1 MNCLIID
8 DEPLATDLLRS
19 YVQRVEGLQL
29 IRCCANAVEAM
40 AALRANQIDLIFLDI
55 QMPKITGIDLLKS
68 LAKPPKVIFT
78 TAFRD
83 YAVEAFDLDV
93 IDYLVK
99 PIPFERFLRALSKVY
114 SIQPPQDPAANDY
127 NLLHDFDAS
136 YIFLR
141 AEREMVKVYLK
152 DIVYIESLRDYV
164 RVKTI
169 DKEIISYNRIG
180 YLEQKLPENKFLRV
194 HRSYMVAL
202 DRILSFTPTALRLRD
217 QTIPIGRNYKNETCR
232 ALNRNN
238 ILFEST

>member
-29 IRCCANAVEAM
+29 IKTCANAVEAM
-40 AALRANQIDLIFLDI
+40 TALRAHPIDLLFLDI

-99 PIPFERFLRALSKVY
+99 PISFERFLRAVSKV
-114 SIQPPQDPAANDY
+114 SNIPPGPDAAATDY
-127 NLLHDFDAS
+127 GLIHDFDAS

-152 DIVYIESLRDYV
+152 DILYIESLRDYV
-164 RVKTI
+164 RVKTT

-194 HRSYMVAL
+194 HRSYIVAL
-202 DRILSFTPTALRLRD
+202 DRILSFTPTTLRLPD
-217 QTIPIGRNYKNETCR
+217 QAIPIGRNYKNETCR

-238 ILFEST
+238 ILFEPT